1 MPRATTPS
9 FLRGNYPLDLDAGL
23 RYVRPRSGIDFF
35 PSPIIGMANNIP
47 FQFVSAMLPQMNVEI
62 WMQAFGKKAFGPG
75 VNSTP
80 LNLQWQITVP
90 GLTKM
95 GYL

>member
-1 MPRATTPS
+1 MARTTTPS
-9 FLRGNYPLDLDAGL
+9 YRRGNYPLDLDAAL
-23 RYVRPRSGIDFF
+23 RYVRPKTGIDFF
-35 PSPIIGMANNIP
+35 PSPIVAIQNNIP
-47 FQFVSAMLPQMNVEI
+47 ARFISGFLPQMNVEV

-80 LNLQWQITVP
+80 LNLQAQITVP